1 MKFENLREFLLTPLI
16 RFLAVGG
23 GGDGFGAGGGSGYVQ
38 YRSIHVDTESVVST
52 VISAVVGGRGMAS
65 TVVFVDR
72 ERTVAITAESGQSR
86 NSTANGGGDGYCGG
100 GDYGEYKVKC
110 TLIAPR

>member
-1 MKFENLREFLLTPLI
+1 MTPVI

-38 YRSIHVDTESVVST
+38 YRSIHVDTESVVSS
-52 VISAVVGGRGMAS
+52 VISAVVGDRGMAS

-100 GDYGEYKVKC
+100 GDYGAYKVRSSV
-110 TLIAPR
+110 L